1 MSGFLNAAQGALD
14 QARISGAAGFG
25 WRSALRPASFRGAPF
40 LVTEAGG
47 EDGRRIALHAFPLRD
62 QPFTEDLGRLP
73 RRWRITGL
81 VIGDAYFADRDALID
96 ACAGQGSEEPGTL
109 VHPFL
114 GELRVRCE
122 SVQYTE
128 SLKEGRF
135 CTFDL
140 TFVEAGAEPSPTER
154 FDTLRRVV
162 ATARRVIRLAQTAY
176 RIAAMARG
184 DLAGF
189 ARGVAFGFV
198 QSFAGRLGLGF
209 LSLPGFDFGALRKG
223 IAALAADPVTDPER
237 VAALL
242 PAPLLG
248 MATAPRLPAPVAPEG
263 QAFASRSDA
272 AAVAEPFDLLMAEAR
287 RPAPAVTDPAEQAAL
302 SALHGLALDSAA
314 AAAAEA
320 ASAAEWRSAEAALA
334 ARDALLAV
342 LIARQDAAA
351 DAGQDDLFAA
361 WRDLAA
367 AARTDLTDRAARL
380 PRVARY
386 ALPGPLP
393 ALALAQRLHG
403 DAARADELVAL
414 ARVPHPGFM
423 PAEGPFLR
431 P

>member
-1 MSGFLNAAQGALD
+1 MSDFLSTAQGLLD
-14 QARISGAAGFG
+14 QAAISGTAGFG

-40 LVTEAGG
+40 FVTEAGG

-62 QPFTEDLGRLP
+62 TPFTEDLGRMP

-81 VIGDAYFADRDALID
+81 VIGDAYFADRDALIE
-96 ACAGQGSEEPGTL
+96 ACAGPGSEEPGTL

-135 CTFDL
+135 CAFDI
-140 TFVEAGAEPSPTER
+140 TFVEAGAEASPTER

-162 ATARRVIRLAQTAY
+162 TTVRRVVRLAQTAY
-176 RIAAMARG
+176 RIAALARG

-189 ARGVAFGFV
+189 AQGVAFGFV
-198 QSFAGRLGLGF
+198 QSIAGRLGVGF
-209 LSLPGFDFGALRKG
+209 LALPGVTLDNVRGA
-223 IAALAADPVTDPER
+223 IAALSDDPVTDPAS
-237 VAALL
+237 VAETL
-242 PAPLLG
+242 PAPFAAL
-248 MATAPRLPAPVAPEG
+248 AVAPAVAAPQAEPG
-263 QAFASRSDA
+263 QAFASRDDA
-272 AAVAEPFDLLMAEAR
+272 APQAEPFDLLLAEAR
-287 RPAPAVTDPAEQAAL
+287 MPAPAATDPAEEAAL
-302 SALHGLALDSAA
+302 LALHGLALDAA
-314 AAAAEA
+314 AASAAEA
-320 ASAAEWRSAEAALA
+320 ASIADWPNADAAIA
-334 ARDALLAV
+334 ARDALVDV

-351 DAGQDDLFAA
+351 DAGADDLFAA
-361 WRDLAA
+361 WRDLIA
-367 AARTDLTDRAARL
+367 AARLDLTERAARL

-393 ALALAQRLHG
+393 ALALAQRLYA

-414 ARVPHPGFM
+414 ARVPHPAVM

>member
-1 MSGFLNAAQGALD
+1 MSGFLSAAQGALD

-122 SVQYTE
+122 SIQYTE

-135 CTFDL
+135 CAFDL

-162 ATARRVIRLAQTAY
+162 ATVRRVVRLAQTAY
-176 RIAAMARG
+176 RLVAMARG
-184 DLAGF
+184 DLVGF
-189 ARGVAFGFV
+189 AQGVAFGFV
-198 QSFAGRLGLGF
+198 QSVAGRMGIGF
-209 LSLPGFDFGALRKG
+209 LALPRFDLGALRKD
-223 IAALAADPVTDPER
+223 IALLSADPVTDPASVSET
-237 VAALL
+237 L
-242 PAPLLG
+242 PAPFSTL
-248 MATAPRLPAPVAPEG
+248 AAVQRLPAPAAPEG
-263 QAFASRSDA
+263 QALASRDDA
-272 AAVAEPFDLLMAEAR
+272 ATVAEPFDLLMAEAR
-287 RPAPAVTDPAEQAAL
+287 QPAPSSADAAEQEAL
-302 SALHGLALDSAA
+302 LALHGLALDAAA

-320 ASAAEWRSAEAALA
+320 ATLAEWTNAQAALA
-334 ARDALLAV
+334 ARDALIEM

-351 DAGQDDLFAA
+351 DAGQDDLFGA
-361 WRDLAA
+361 WRDLVAA
-367 AARTDLTDRAARL
+367 SRADLTERAARL

-393 ALALAQRLHG
+393 ALALAQRLYG
-403 DAARADELVAL
+403 DAVRADEMVAL
-414 ARVPHPGFM
+414 ARVPHPAVM